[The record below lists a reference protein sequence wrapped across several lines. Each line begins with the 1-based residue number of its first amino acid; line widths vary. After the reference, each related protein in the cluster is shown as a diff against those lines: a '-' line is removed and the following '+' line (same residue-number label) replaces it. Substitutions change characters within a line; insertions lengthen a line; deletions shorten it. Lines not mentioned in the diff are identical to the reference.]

1 MDLKTTD
8 LCDDHAQQVRVV
20 HPGFR
25 DFGGRPRFSGCI
37 ATVRVFED
45 NVLVRR
51 MLETPGDGRVLV
63 VDGGASMRCALLGDR
78 LAQLAV
84 DHGWAGVVVNGCI
97 RDCADMARIAV
108 GVRALAVHP
117 RKSLKTGAGATGVP
131 VAFGGV
137 IFNPGEY
144 LYADEDGIVISD
156 SALA

>member
-8 LCDDHAQQVRVV
+8 LCDAHAQQVRVV

-25 DFGGRPRFSGCI
+25 DFGGRPRFSGAI

-45 NVLVRR
+45 NVRVRR
-51 MLETPGDGRVLV
+51 MLETPGNGRVLV

-78 LAQLAV
+78 LAQLAA
-84 DHGWAGVVVNGCI
+84 DNGWVGVVINGCI
-97 RDCADMARIAV
+97 RDSVEMAGIAV

-117 RKSLKTGAGATGVP
+117 RKSLKAGAGETAVP

-156 SALA
+156 TALS